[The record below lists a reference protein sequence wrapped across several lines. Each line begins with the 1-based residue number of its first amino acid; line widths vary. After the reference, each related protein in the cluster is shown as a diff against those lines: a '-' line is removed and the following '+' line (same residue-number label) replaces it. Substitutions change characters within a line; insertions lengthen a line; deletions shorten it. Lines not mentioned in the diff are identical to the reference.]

1 MTDEHP
7 IIFALDLHMASDF
20 RIRWYNDRF
29 FVSKQYGL
37 FGDEQRIIGT
47 VHVVHEAFLAR
58 EVFIACP
65 PEGLQQRCLTLMAA
79 VGYLTGLQPHDDPW
93 QRLLDRIITGVKT
106 IISRV
111 IDCATLLYTT
121 MKTHAMK
128 GPEA

>member
-1 MTDEHP
+1 MTAEHP

-29 FVSKQYGL
+29 FISKQYGL

-47 VHVVHEAFLAR
+47 VHVVHGA
-58 EVFIACP
+58 FIARSII
-65 PEGLQQRCLTLMAA
+65 PEGPQQRCPTLMAA
-79 VGYLTGLQPHDDPW
+79 VGYLTGLQPRDDPW

-111 IDCATLLYTT
+111 IDCVTLLYTT
-121 MKTHAMK
+121 MKAHTMK